1 MLQRKQSYNFTQF
14 VLWFKISLSNS
25 YFLFDLLAEHEDSRA
40 FFQVGLNDKERAISF
55 LELFEQSNTLPKK
68 SLEIVPVL
76 NVDDKALTFLE
87 IIQNLNAERNA
98 NNNNTKISWSDPV
111 KFAPSNYPKS
121 DAFQIVSDIGA
132 RLALAEENA
141 MVFLISSENL
151 ANIVDMSGLNRELKQ
166 RKWFI
171 KGSMKKYNI

>member
-1 MLQRKQSYNFTQF
+1 MT
-14 VLWFKISLSNS
+14 
-25 YFLFDLLAEHEDSRA
+25 
-40 FFQVGLNDKERAISF
+40 DKERAVSF

-76 NVDDKALTFLE
+76 NVDDKARSFLE
-87 IIQNLNAERNA
+87 IIQNLTTERNSK
-98 NNNNTKISWSDPV
+98 NNNTKISWSDPV
-111 KFAPSNYPKS
+111 KYVPSNYPKS

-141 MVFLISSENL
+141 MVFLVSSENL
-151 ANIVDMSGLNRELKQ
+151 ANIADMSGLNRELKQ

-171 KGSMKKYNI
+171 KGKIKEYTMFELAI

>member
-1 MLQRKQSYNFTQF
+1 MT
-14 VLWFKISLSNS
+14 
-25 YFLFDLLAEHEDSRA
+25 
-40 FFQVGLNDKERAISF
+40 DKERAVSF

-76 NVDDKALTFLE
+76 NVDDKARSFLE
-87 IIQNLNAERNA
+87 IIQNLTTERNSK
-98 NNNNTKISWSDPV
+98 NDNTKISWSDPV
-111 KFAPSNYPKS
+111 KYVPSNYPKS

-141 MVFLISSENL
+141 MVFLVSSENL
-151 ANIVDMSGLNRELKQ
+151 ANIADMSGLNRELKQ

-171 KGSMKKYNI
+171 KGIIKNIKYLNWQFEKNVFVTE